1 MQLMQKIMGG
11 GSPAADDDSSSVGG
25 GAAAGA
31 NATSSTSTAS
41 ALEAPPAKLTI
52 IYSPMMHASSME
64 AVVKALK
71 LGGVDYAEELLTHPK
86 SAEWQAKKE
95 LLWPGMEFPVLVTVA
110 ATTTTTASDVDVS
123 DAVAGAAGR
132 GGPVMISQQLTMLLH
147 VSRVSDDL
155 ASTFNQHVENAVFKI
170 DETWGY
176 LLASRGIQYI
186 PESFAHPCFF
196 KGTEEHKQGYTG
208 MRWKWTHENLKKLLD
223 AFEAQM
229 ARLGG
234 TPYLCGAAPSV
245 ADCLF
250 VTRLQ
255 RLPKDYAPL
264 NAAECYET
272 SEAIKAYMDRLQAN
286 PIFQTQIGS

>member
-52 IYSPMMHASSME
+52 I
-64 AVVKALK
+64 
-71 LGGVDYAEELLTHPK
+71 
-86 SAEWQAKKE
+86 
-95 LLWPGMEFPVLVTVA
+95 
-110 ATTTTTASDVDVS
+110 
-123 DAVAGAAGR
+123 
-132 GGPVMISQQLTMLLH
+132 
-147 VSRVSDDL
+147 
-155 ASTFNQHVENAVFKI
+155 ENAVFKI